1 MQYTVVPS
9 VWPLA
14 GRTLLRG
21 DIVDGDQ
28 FGGRADSFRRLGLIT
43 PITTKVGGT
52 KKELLLRADEL
63 GIHVPK
69 DAAKAKIIELIEG
82 AT

>member
-1 MQYTVVPS
+1 MYTVVPS
-9 VWPLA
+9 VWPLQ
-14 GRTLLRG
+14 GRTILRG

-43 PITTKVGGT
+43 PITTKVEGT
-52 KKELLLRADEL
+52 KKELMLHAEDL
-63 GIHVPK
+63 GIKVPK